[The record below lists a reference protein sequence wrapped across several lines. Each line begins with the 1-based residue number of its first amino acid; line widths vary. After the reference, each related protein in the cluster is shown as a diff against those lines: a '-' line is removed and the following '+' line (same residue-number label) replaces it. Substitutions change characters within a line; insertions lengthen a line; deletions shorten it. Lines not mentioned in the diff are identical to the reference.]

1 MQNVNTVAD
10 LAIAMPAAIPV
21 LERFKIDYCCHGN
34 QPIEQAC
41 SRAGITTDQLL
52 ALIEKEPATGETRT
66 WDGVPLMDI
75 VHFVIVTHHA
85 YTRTTLQTLAQLGEK
100 VADKHGPRHP
110 ELFAVKELLDEITQ
124 ELLPHMIKEEQILF
138 PYFDALAASNG
149 NIPIPF
155 FGTVRNPIR
164 LMMVEHEAAGEKM
177 AEIRAAAND
186 FELPPDAC
194 TSYTAFYKM
203 LGQLEDDLHR
213 HIHLENNVLFPNAIA
228 IEASAVEAV
237 V

>member
-1 MQNVNTVAD
+1 MPNVNTVAD
-10 LAIAMPAAIPV
+10 LAVAMPAAIPV
-21 LERFKIDYCCHGN
+21 LEKFKIDYCCHGN

-52 ALIEKEPATGETRT
+52 GLIEKEPAAAETRS

-75 VHFVIVTHHA
+75 VHFVITKHHA
-85 YTRTTLQTLAQLGEK
+85 YTRTTLETLAQLGAK
-100 VADKHGPRHP
+100 VAEKHGPRHP
-110 ELFAVKELLDEITQ
+110 ELIAVKRLLGQLTDDLI
-124 ELLPHMIKEEQILF
+124 PHMIKEEQILF

-149 NIPIPF
+149 NVPIPF

-164 LMMVEHEAAGEKM
+164 LMMVEHEAAGENM

-186 FELPPDAC
+186 FDLPADAC
-194 TSYTAFYKM
+194 TSFTAFYKL

-213 HIHLENNVLFPNAIA
+213 HIHLENNILFPQAVA
-228 IEASAVEAV
+228 IEASAVEAAV
-237 V
+237 